1 MILSLSEAKH
11 QANFLMNIDYDLSN
25 TIEVLAYSIDILVND
40 PNIKHVLE
48 RRYESD
54 FYFVKEAKRILR
66 DNYVPSMDDILYIY
80 EPTHGTHEIVVKV
93 TKDHLSTGTDVIIS
107 LDMIVLVS

>member
-1 MILSLSEAKH
+1 
-11 QANFLMNIDYDLSN
+11 MNIDYDLSN

-54 FYFVKEAKRILR
+54 FYFVKEAERILR
-66 DNYVPSMDDILYIY
+66 NNYVPSIDDILCIY

-93 TKDHLSTGTDVIIS
+93 TKDHLSTGTDLSTYNKFRYNCFGFIIS
-107 LDMIVLVS
+107 NFISSSNIN